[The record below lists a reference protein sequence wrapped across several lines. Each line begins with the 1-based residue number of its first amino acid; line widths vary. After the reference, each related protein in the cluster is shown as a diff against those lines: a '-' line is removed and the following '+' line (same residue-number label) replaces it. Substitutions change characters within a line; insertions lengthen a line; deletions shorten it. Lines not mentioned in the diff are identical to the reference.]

1 MQCQKRKRDGKRCQ
15 ARAVTGATQGS
26 RPTKVYSVVEGADI
40 VIALGKV
47 WKRRN
52 RR

>member
-1 MQCQKRKRDGKRCQ
+1 MHLFKESEMALFGVHGLVRSKRLDI
-15 ARAVTGATQGS
+15 
-26 RPTKVYSVVEGADI
+26 ADI
-40 VIALGKV
+40 VIALGKA